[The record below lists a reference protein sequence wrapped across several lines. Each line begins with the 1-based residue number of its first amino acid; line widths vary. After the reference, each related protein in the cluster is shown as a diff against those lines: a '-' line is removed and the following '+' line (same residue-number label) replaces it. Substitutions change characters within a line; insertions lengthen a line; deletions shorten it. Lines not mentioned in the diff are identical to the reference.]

1 MVHRYMG
8 GCHDGNNQKFYFD
21 AYPVGRIRTN
31 HHSGKCLDWNKGDN
45 NNLCAE
51 CP

>member
-1 MVHRYMG
+1 MG
-8 GCHDGNNQKFYFD
+8 GCHDDNNQKFYFD

-31 HHSGKCLDWNKGDN
+31 HQSGKCLDWNKGGND
-45 NNLCAE
+45 NLCAE